1 MRHQISICRL
11 HRKVPEEKRK
21 GISNYGD
28 LLSLACEYKL
38 GDDASRLISKVKPIL
53 LRNAVELDG
62 SFQRTWHRM
71 DPIKM
76 GHISAAFA
84 FGTELTAFQN
94 VLAKK
99 LLHIS
104 QKFDSPFIIVY
115 TFLKLW
121 KSVIIP

>member
-1 MRHQISICRL
+1 MHLLRCELSLPLPAGFYATSNFNMSSTSQPL
-11 HRKVPEEKRK
+11 VKVPEEKRK

-28 LLSLACEYKL
+28 LLSLAREYKL

-53 LRNAVELDG
+53 LRNAVEPDG

-84 FGTELTAFQN
+84 FGTELTAFEN

-104 QKFDSPFIIVY
+104 QN
-115 TFLKLW
+115 
-121 KSVIIP
+121 